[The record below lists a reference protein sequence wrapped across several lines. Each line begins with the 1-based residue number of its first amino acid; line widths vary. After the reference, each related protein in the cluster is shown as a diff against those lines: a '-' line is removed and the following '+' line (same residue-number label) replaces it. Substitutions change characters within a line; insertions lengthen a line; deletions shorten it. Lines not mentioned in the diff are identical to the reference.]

1 MKYLKRFNENQNTSI
16 LQQLISTLR
25 EKLDYD
31 FDRDYLSRSN
41 SENPWDKHTKD
52 NYKDNY
58 YQ

>member
-16 LQQLISTLR
+16 LQQLISTL
-25 EKLDYD
+25 
-31 FDRDYLSRSN
+31 
-41 SENPWDKHTKD
+41 DKYTKD